1 MIFVKLDALDIM
13 FVDHFQTF
21 IQQLTGSNLFF
32 LGFEVFK
39 PVLIFHGLFCLLSG
53 VVSSHSRGHSIEWDQ
68 TENDGLGEWV
78 HVHVV
83 VKLCWILSSC
93 NCKFKDC
100 NDISRPKKCVK
111 IILTCNSL

>member
-32 LGFEVFK
+32 HSFEVFK

-83 VKLCWILSSC
+83 VKLSWILSSC
-93 NCKFKDC
+93 KCKFKDC
-100 NDISRPKKCVK
+100 NDISRPKKMCK
-111 IILTCNSL
+111 NQFEL